1 MIINIRLEK
10 MKTKTLNRMLS
21 VVLII
26 TLNTITMA
34 QQRPYTG
41 ENDPQ
46 IFKDIRKFLKTS
58 AYF

>member
-1 MIINIRLEK
+1 